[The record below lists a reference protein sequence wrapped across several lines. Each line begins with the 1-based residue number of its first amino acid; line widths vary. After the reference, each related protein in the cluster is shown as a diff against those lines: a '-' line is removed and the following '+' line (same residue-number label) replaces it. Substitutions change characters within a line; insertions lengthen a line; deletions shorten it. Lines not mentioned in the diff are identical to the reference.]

1 MPSVTPGPLALSER
15 AALFTRLAALEQAGL
30 PTERALATLQL
41 SPGVQARV
49 AQMARHLQQGRDLA
63 SAGYQAGL
71 FSALEFS
78 LLQAAQSAGSPA
90 RVYQRLASHYEHQ
103 ATQAKALRS
112 RLLMPA
118 GVLLLA
124 LLIQPLPA
132 LVGGSLSLLGY
143 LWGVLQPLLVLALL
157 WGLGRQLWQRLQRP
171 TRSAQ
176 VSALDDALLR
186 LPLLGEAHAR
196 RNARDYFESLGLL
209 LEAGVP
215 MFEALPKA
223 TATLTNSR
231 LRRDFLGLQQRVLA
245 GATLAEAILPLEFPG
260 KAQLVGLIRT
270 GEASGS
276 LPATLLGHAARES
289 AALAAFQTQLATWL
303 PRLVYALLVLWMAYG
318 LLSGGGVGPR
328 LPSELG

>member
-1 MPSVTPGPLALSER
+1 MPSVASGPLALSER
-15 AALFTRLAALEQAGL
+15 AALFAQLAALEQAGL
-30 PTERALATLQL
+30 PTDRALASVQL
-41 SPGVQARV
+41 SPALQARV
-49 AQMARHLQQGRDLA
+49 TQMAQHLQQGRDLA

-78 LLQAAQSAGSPA
+78 LLRAAQSAGSPA
-90 RVYQRLASHYEHQ
+90 RIYQRLARHYEHQ

-143 LWGVLQPLLVLALL
+143 LWSVLQPLLVLALL
-157 WGLGRQLWQRLQRP
+157 WGVGRQLWQHLERP
-171 TRSAQ
+171 ARSAQ

-186 LPLLGEAHAR
+186 LPVLGEAHAR
-196 RNARDYFESLGLL
+196 RNTRDYFESLGLL
-209 LEAGVP
+209 LEAGMP

-231 LRRDFLGLQQRVLA
+231 LRRDFFGVQQRVLA

-276 LPATLLGHAARES
+276 LPAILLGHAARES
-289 AALAAFQTQLATWL
+289 AELASFQAQLATWL
-303 PRLVYALLVLWMAYG
+303 PRLVYALLALWMAYG
-318 LLSGGGVGPR
+318 MLSGAGVGPH